1 MATELNNTFQGANKM
16 EQKTIPPF
24 KIFDLYETSN
34 ISVADPGLR
43 AVINLQP
50 KLILKSQGRNVQKFM
65 QAKINIVERL
75 MNRLA
80 VSGHRGKKH
89 KIELGKNTGL
99 YSKNMKTV
107 LDAFKIIHEKTG
119 KNPVEVLVK
128 AIENS
133 APRDEITVIEYGG
146 ARYPQAVDVSPLR
159 RVNLAIRWIVQ
170 GAGDKAFN
178 KKKTIVQALAEE
190 IILASDNNGDSMS
203 VRKKNESE
211 KQADSAR

>member
-1 MATELNNTFQGANKM
+1 M
-16 EQKTIPPF
+16 EQKQIPKF
-24 KIFDLYETSN
+24 KIFDLYDLTE
-34 ISVADPGLR
+34 ISVKDPGLKP
-43 AVINLQP
+43 VISLEP
-50 KLILKSQGRNVQKFM
+50 KLILKTQGRNMQKFI
-65 QAKINIVERL
+65 QTKINIVERL

-89 KIELGKNTGL
+89 KIELGKNSGL
-99 YSKNMKTV
+99 YSKNMKTI
-107 LDAFKIIHEKTG
+107 LDAFNMIKEKTG
-119 KNPVEVLVK
+119 KNPVEVLIK

-170 GAGDKAFN
+170 GASDKAFN

-190 IILASDNNGDSMS
+190 IILASENNGDSMS